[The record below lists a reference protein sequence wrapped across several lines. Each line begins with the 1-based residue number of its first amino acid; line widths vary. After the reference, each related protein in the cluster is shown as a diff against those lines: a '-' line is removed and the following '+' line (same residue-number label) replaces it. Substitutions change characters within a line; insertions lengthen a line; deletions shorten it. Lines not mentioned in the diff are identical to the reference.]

1 MAAPLLLAPLLA
13 KGAPLAAGAL
23 KYLPVIGAVG
33 GALPGLR
40 KGNLGEA
47 LLGSGFGAL
56 TGGTSGGLIKAG
68 GAGLTRLAGQKGLQQ
83 ALKKGAQNI
92 GAKGLAKELTGK
104 AGQETLKSLAGDVI
118 APLGGAAAVFGL
130 SKAGGDLGI
139 PASGGGAG
147 GLFRGTAGLA
157 GYGSVRGENM
167 AAGGVPLPPGMGQYG
182 GISPIGD
189 PLNVL
194 SPLGLDAGR
203 RLRTVKD
210 AEALRDA
217 QNILLPTVRKYAEQA
232 KRDEFARNMA
242 AAGIKTNIALNAE
255 LTKAMQ
261 QAGLQM
267 GATAAEQAGA
277 AITRPYQY

>member
-1 MAAPLLLAPLLA
+1 MAPVVLAPLLA
-13 KGAPLAAGAL
+13 KGVGLGASAL

-33 GALPGLR
+33 GAIPGLR

-47 LLGSGFGAL
+47 ALGSGFGAL
-56 TGGTSGGLIKAG
+56 TGGLGTGGLIT
-68 GAGLTRLAGQKGLQQ
+68 GATGAVGRMAGQKGVQA
-83 ALKKGAQNI
+83 ALKKGATAL
-92 GAKGLAKELTGK
+92 GGK
-104 AGQETLKSLAGDVI
+104 QLAGQITKKNIQQAVQAGVPLAG
-118 APLGGAAAVFGL
+118 AAGVFGL
-130 SKAGGDLGI
+130 AKAGGDLGI
-139 PASGGGAG
+139 PPAGGA
-147 GLFRGTAGLA
+147 LRGAAGLA
-157 GYGSVRGENM
+157 GYGTTRGENM
-167 AAGGVPLPPGMGQYG
+167 AVGGTPLPPGMGQYG

-242 AAGIKTNIALNAE
+242 AAGIKTNIALNAQ
-255 LTKAMQ
+255 LAGAMQ

-267 GATAAEQAGA
+267 GTTAAQQAGA
-277 AITRPYQY
+277 AITQPYQY

>member
-1 MAAPLLLAPLLA
+1 MAPILLAPLLA
-13 KGAPLAAGAL
+13 KGVGLGASAL

-33 GALPGLR
+33 GAIPGLR
-40 KGNLGEA
+40 KGNVGEA
-47 LLGSGFGAL
+47 ALGAGFGAL
-56 TGGTSGGLIKAG
+56 TGGMGTGRLIGGPATAAVTRMAG
-68 GAGLTRLAGQKGLQQ
+68 KKGVQE
-83 ALKKGAQNI
+83 ALKKGATAI
-92 GAKGLAKELTGK
+92 GGQELAKQMTKGNIKKLVE
-104 AGQETLKSLAGDVI
+104 AGVPLAG
-118 APLGGAAAVFGL
+118 AAGVFGL
-130 SKAGGDLGI
+130 AKAGGDLGI
-139 PASGGGAG
+139 PPAG
-147 GLFRGTAGLA
+147 GVLRGGAGLA

-167 AAGGVPLPPGMGQYG
+167 AAGGVPLPPGMGSYG

-189 PLNVL
+189 PLSVI

-203 RLRTVKD
+203 RLRTIKD

-217 QNILLPTVRKYAEQA
+217 QNILLPTVRKYSEQA

-267 GATAAEQAGA
+267 GTTAAQQAGA
-277 AITRPYQY
+277 AITAPYQY

>member
-1 MAAPLLLAPLLA
+1 MALISGTIGAATLAGKLLPFLVKAGSAAKLPMVLRTAGVLGGAAPGLMRGDLGSAIT
-13 KGAPLAAGAL
+13 GGAL
-23 KYLPVIGAVG
+23 GGLSTVGLGGAVG
-33 GALPGLR
+33 GLGTKAAGAAASQIGKTGIGAVKGMGLA
-40 KGNLGEA
+40 GNLKAQELAAAAVKAGVPVA
-47 LLGSGFGAL
+47 AGLGIGRLAG
-56 TGGTSGGLIKAG
+56 GGLGGGSNVARG
-68 GAGLTRLAGQKGLQQ
+68 GAGLL
-83 ALKKGAQNI
+83 
-92 GAKGLAKELTGK
+92 
-104 AGQETLKSLAGDVI
+104 
-118 APLGGAAAVFGL
+118 
-130 SKAGGDLGI
+130 
-139 PASGGGAG
+139 
-147 GLFRGTAGLA
+147 

>member
-1 MAAPLLLAPLLA
+1 MAPVLLAPLLA
-13 KGAPLAAGAL
+13 KGVAAGAGAL

-33 GALPGLR
+33 GALPGLK

-47 LLGSGFGAL
+47 ALGSGFGAL
-56 TGGTSGGLIKAG
+56 SGSLGTGGLITGATGAVGRMAG
-68 GAGLTRLAGQKGLQQ
+68 KKGVQQ
-83 ALKKGAQNI
+83 ALKKGATAIGGKQLAGQMTKANI
-92 GAKGLAKELTGK
+92 QQAVK
-104 AGQETLKSLAGDVI
+104 AGVPLAG
-118 APLGGAAAVFGL
+118 AAGVFGL
-130 SKAGGDLGI
+130 AQAGGDMGL
-139 PASGGGAG
+139 PPSGGGAG
-147 GLFRGTAGLA
+147 GAFRGAAGLA

-182 GISPIGD
+182 GTSPIGD

-203 RLRTVKD
+203 RLRTIKD

-217 QNILLPTVRKYAEQA
+217 QNILLPTVRKYSEQA

-242 AAGIKTNIALNAE
+242 AAGIKTNIALNAQ
-255 LTKAMQ
+255 LAGAMQ

-267 GATAAEQAGA
+267 GTTAAQQAGA

>member
-1 MAAPLLLAPLLA
+1 MAPVVLAPLLA
-13 KGAPLAAGAL
+13 KGVGLGAGAL

-40 KGNLGEA
+40 KGNVGEA

-56 TGGTSGGLIKAG
+56 TGGLGTGGLIK
-68 GAGLTRLAGQKGLQQ
+68 GATGAVGRMAGQKGVQA
-83 ALKKGAQNI
+83 ALKKGATTI
-92 GAKGLAKELTGK
+92 GGQELAKQLTK
-104 AGQETLKSLAGDVI
+104 KNIQQAVQAGVPLAG
-118 APLGGAAAVFGL
+118 AAGVFGL
-130 SKAGGDLGI
+130 AKAGGDLGI
-139 PASGGGAG
+139 PPAGGA
-147 GLFRGTAGLA
+147 LRAGTGLA

-203 RLRTVKD
+203 RLRTIKD

-217 QNILLPTVRKYAEQA
+217 QNILLPTVRKYSEQA

-242 AAGIKTNIALNAE
+242 AAGIKTNIALNAQ
-255 LTKAMQ
+255 LASAMQ

-267 GATAAEQAGA
+267 GTTAAQQAGD

>member
-1 MAAPLLLAPLLA
+1 MVAQLALAPLLA
-13 KGAPLAAGAL
+13 KGVPLAAGAL

-33 GALPGLR
+33 GAMPGLR
-40 KGNLGEA
+40 KGNIGEA
-47 LLGSGFGAL
+47 ALGAGFGAL

-68 GAGLTRLAGQKGLQQ
+68 GVGAARLAGQKGVQQ
-83 ALKKGAQNI
+83 ALKKGAQAI

-104 AGQETLKSLAGDVI
+104 AGQATLGKLAGDVV
-118 APLGGAAAVFGL
+118 APLAGAGAVFGL
-130 SKAGGDLGI
+130 SKAGGDFGVPPTGGALR
-139 PASGGGAG
+139 GGAG
-147 GLFRGTAGLA
+147 LL
-157 GYGSVRGENM
+157 GYGSTRGENM
-167 AAGGVPLPPGMGQYG
+167 AVGGVPLPPGMGQYG
-182 GISPIGD
+182 GTSPIGD
-189 PLNVL
+189 PLSVL

-217 QNILLPTVRKYAEQA
+217 QNILLPTVRKYSEQA

-242 AAGIKTNIALNAE
+242 AAGIKTNIALNAQ
-255 LTKAMQ
+255 LAGAMQ

-267 GATAAEQAGA
+267 GTTAAEQAGQ

>member
-1 MAAPLLLAPLLA
+1 MAPVVLAPLLA
-13 KGAPLAAGAL
+13 KGVGLGASAL

-47 LLGSGFGAL
+47 ALGSGFGAL
-56 TGGTSGGLIKAG
+56 TGGLGTGGLITGATGAVGRMAG
-68 GAGLTRLAGQKGLQQ
+68 RKGIQQ
-83 ALKKGAQNI
+83 ALKKGATAIGGKQLASQMTKKNI
-92 GAKGLAKELTGK
+92 QQAVQ
-104 AGQETLKSLAGDVI
+104 AGVPLAG
-118 APLGGAAAVFGL
+118 AAGIFGL
-130 SKAGGDLGI
+130 SQAGGDMGI
-139 PASGGGAG
+139 PPAGAG
-147 GLFRGTAGLA
+147 LRGAAGLA

-182 GISPIGD
+182 GTSPIGD
-189 PLNVL
+189 PLNVI

-203 RLRTVKD
+203 RLRTIKD

-217 QNILLPTVRKYAEQA
+217 QNILLPTVRKYSEQA

-242 AAGIKTNIALNAE
+242 AAGIKTNIALNAQ
-255 LTKAMQ
+255 LASAMQ

-267 GATAAEQAGA
+267 GTTAAQQAGD

>member
-1 MAAPLLLAPLLA
+1 MAPVVLAPLLA
-13 KGAPLAAGAL
+13 KGVGLGASAL

-47 LLGSGFGAL
+47 ALGSGFGAL
-56 TGGTSGGLIKAG
+56 SGSLGTGGLITGATGAVGRMAG
-68 GAGLTRLAGQKGLQQ
+68 KKGVQE
-83 ALKKGAQNI
+83 ALKKGATAI
-92 GAKGLAKELTGK
+92 GGK
-104 AGQETLKSLAGDVI
+104 QLAGQMTKKNIQQAVQAGVPLAG
-118 APLGGAAAVFGL
+118 AAGVFGL
-130 SKAGGDLGI
+130 AQAGGDMGI
-139 PASGGGAG
+139 PPAGGA
-147 GLFRGTAGLA
+147 LRGAAGLA
-157 GYGSVRGENM
+157 GYGSTRGENM

-182 GISPIGD
+182 GTSPIGD
-189 PLNVL
+189 PLSVL

-217 QNILLPTVRKYAEQA
+217 QNILLPTVRKYSEQA

-242 AAGIKTNIALNAE
+242 AAGIKTNIALNAQ
-255 LTKAMQ
+255 LASAMQ

-267 GATAAEQAGA
+267 GMTAAQQAGD

>member
-1 MAAPLLLAPLLA
+1 MAVVLAPLLA
-13 KGAPLAAGAL
+13 KGVGLGASAL

-33 GALPGLR
+33 GAIPGLR
-40 KGNLGEA
+40 KGNVGEA

-56 TGGTSGGLIKAG
+56 TGGLGTGGLITGATGAVGRMAG
-68 GAGLTRLAGQKGLQQ
+68 KKGVQA
-83 ALKKGAQNI
+83 ALKKGATAL
-92 GAKGLAKELTGK
+92 GGK
-104 AGQETLKSLAGDVI
+104 QLAGQLTKKNIQQAVQAGVPLAG
-118 APLGGAAAVFGL
+118 AAGVFGL
-130 SKAGGDLGI
+130 AKAGGDLGI
-139 PASGGGAG
+139 PPAGGALRGGAG
-147 GLFRGTAGLA
+147 LL

-182 GISPIGD
+182 GTSPIGD
-189 PLNVL
+189 PLSVL

-217 QNILLPTVRKYAEQA
+217 QNILLPTVRKYSEQA

-242 AAGIKTNIALNAE
+242 AAGIKTNIALNAQ
-255 LTKAMQ
+255 LASAMQ

-267 GATAAEQAGA
+267 GQTAAQQAGA
-277 AITRPYQY
+277 AITAPYQY

>member
-1 MAAPLLLAPLLA
+1 MAPVVLAPLLA
-13 KGAPLAAGAL
+13 KGVGLGASAL

-33 GALPGLR
+33 GAVPGLR

-47 LLGSGFGAL
+47 ALGAGFGAL
-56 TGGTSGGLIKAG
+56 TGGLGTGGLIT
-68 GAGLTRLAGQKGLQQ
+68 GATGAVGRMAGQKGVQA
-83 ALKKGAQNI
+83 ALKKGATAL
-92 GAKGLAKELTGK
+92 GGK
-104 AGQETLKSLAGDVI
+104 QLAGQMTKKNIQQAVQAGVPLAG
-118 APLGGAAAVFGL
+118 AAGVFGL
-130 SKAGGDLGI
+130 AKAGGDLGI
-139 PASGGGAG
+139 PPAGGA
-147 GLFRGTAGLA
+147 LRGAAGLA
-157 GYGSVRGENM
+157 GYGTTRGENM
-167 AAGGVPLPPGMGQYG
+167 AVGGTPLPPGMGQYG

-242 AAGIKTNIALNAE
+242 AAGIKTNIALNAQ
-255 LTKAMQ
+255 LAGAMQ

-267 GATAAEQAGA
+267 GTTAAQQAGA
-277 AITRPYQY
+277 AITQPYQY

>member
-1 MAAPLLLAPLLA
+1 MAIFAAPAAVGLAGKLLPFLVKAGSAAKLPLVLRTAGVVGGAAPGLMRGDLGSA
-13 KGAPLAAGAL
+13 ITGGAL
-23 KYLPVIGAVG
+23 GGLSTVGLGGAVG
-33 GALPGLR
+33 GLGTKAAGAAASQIGKTGIGAVKGMGLA
-40 KGNLGEA
+40 GNLKAQELAAAAVKAGVPVA
-47 LLGSGFGAL
+47 AGLGIGRLAG
-56 TGGTSGGLIKAG
+56 GGLGGGSNVARG
-68 GAGLTRLAGQKGLQQ
+68 GAGLL
-83 ALKKGAQNI
+83 
-92 GAKGLAKELTGK
+92 
-104 AGQETLKSLAGDVI
+104 
-118 APLGGAAAVFGL
+118 
-130 SKAGGDLGI
+130 
-139 PASGGGAG
+139 
-147 GLFRGTAGLA
+147 

-182 GISPIGD
+182 GTSPIGD

-261 QAGLQM
+261 QAVLQM

>member
-1 MAAPLLLAPLLA
+1 MAPVVLAPLLA
-13 KGAPLAAGAL
+13 KGVGLGASAL

-33 GALPGLR
+33 GAIPGLR

-47 LLGSGFGAL
+47 ALGSGFGAL
-56 TGGTSGGLIKAG
+56 TGGLGTGGLIT
-68 GAGLTRLAGQKGLQQ
+68 GATGAVGRMAGQKGVQA
-83 ALKKGAQNI
+83 ALKKGATALGGKQLASQMTKKNI
-92 GAKGLAKELTGK
+92 QQAVQ
-104 AGQETLKSLAGDVI
+104 AGIPLAG
-118 APLGGAAAVFGL
+118 AAGVFGL
-130 SKAGGDLGI
+130 AKAGGDLGI
-139 PASGGGAG
+139 PPAGGA
-147 GLFRGTAGLA
+147 LRGAAGLA
-157 GYGSVRGENM
+157 GYGTTRGENM
-167 AAGGVPLPPGMGQYG
+167 AVGGTPLPPGMGQYG

-242 AAGIKTNIALNAE
+242 AAGIKTNIALNAQ
-255 LTKAMQ
+255 LAGAMQ

-267 GATAAEQAGA
+267 GTTAAQQAGA
-277 AITRPYQY
+277 AITQPYQY

>member
-1 MAAPLLLAPLLA
+1 MAAPLLAGMLL

-33 GALPGLR
+33 GAMPGLK
-40 KGNLGEA
+40 KGNIGEA
-47 LLGSGFGAL
+47 ALGAGLGAL

-68 GAGLTRLAGQKGLQQ
+68 GAGAARLAGQKGLQQ

-104 AGQETLKSLAGDVI
+104 AGQATLGKLAGDVV
-118 APLGGAAAVFGL
+118 APLAGAGAVFGL
-130 SKAGGDLGI
+130 SQAGGDMGI
-139 PASGGGAG
+139 PPAGGA
-147 GLFRGTAGLA
+147 LRGAAGLA
-157 GYGSVRGENM
+157 GYGSTRGENM
-167 AAGGVPLPPGMGQYG
+167 AVGGTPLPPGMGSYG
-182 GISPIGD
+182 GVSPIGD
-189 PLNVL
+189 PLSVV

-242 AAGIKTNIALNAE
+242 ATGIKTNIALNAQ
-255 LTKAMQ
+255 LASAMQ
-261 QAGLQM
+261 AAGLQM
-267 GATAAEQAGA
+267 GTTAAQQAGE

>member
-1 MAAPLLLAPLLA
+1 MAPIVLAPLLA
-13 KGAPLAAGAL
+13 KGVGLGASAL

-33 GALPGLR
+33 GAIPGLR
-40 KGNLGEA
+40 KGNVGEA

-56 TGGTSGGLIKAG
+56 TGGLGTGGLITGATGAVGRMAG
-68 GAGLTRLAGQKGLQQ
+68 KKGVQQ
-83 ALKKGAQNI
+83 MLKKGATAI
-92 GAKGLAKELTGK
+92 GGQGLAKQLTK
-104 AGQETLKSLAGDVI
+104 KNIQQAVQAGVPLAG
-118 APLGGAAAVFGL
+118 AAGVFGL
-130 SKAGGDLGI
+130 AKAGGDLGI
-139 PASGGGAG
+139 PPAGGALRGGAG
-147 GLFRGTAGLA
+147 LL

-182 GISPIGD
+182 GTSPIGD

-267 GATAAEQAGA
+267 GQTAAAQAGA
-277 AITRPYQY
+277 AITAPYQY

>member
-1 MAAPLLLAPLLA
+1 MAPVVLAPLLA
-13 KGAPLAAGAL
+13 KGVAAGAGAL

-47 LLGSGFGAL
+47 ALGSGFGAL
-56 TGGTSGGLIKAG
+56 TGGLGTGGLISGATGAVGRMAG
-68 GAGLTRLAGQKGLQQ
+68 KKGVQQ
-83 ALKKGAQNI
+83 ALKKGATVLGGQQLAGQVTKKNI
-92 GAKGLAKELTGK
+92 QQAVK
-104 AGQETLKSLAGDVI
+104 AGVPLAG
-118 APLGGAAAVFGL
+118 AAGVFGL
-130 SKAGGDLGI
+130 SQAGGDMGI
-139 PASGGGAG
+139 PPAGAG
-147 GLFRGTAGLA
+147 LRGAAGLA

-167 AAGGVPLPPGMGQYG
+167 AAGGVPLPPGMGSYG

-189 PLNVL
+189 PLSVV

-203 RLRTVKD
+203 RLRTIKD

-217 QNILLPTVRKYAEQA
+217 QNILLPTVRKYSEQA

-267 GATAAEQAGA
+267 GQTAAAQAGA
-277 AITRPYQY
+277 AITAPYQY

>member
-1 MAAPLLLAPLLA
+1 MAPVVLAPLLA
-13 KGAPLAAGAL
+13 KGVGLGASAL

-33 GALPGLR
+33 GAIPGLR

-47 LLGSGFGAL
+47 ALGSGFGAL
-56 TGGTSGGLIKAG
+56 SGSLGTGGLITGATGAVGRMAG
-68 GAGLTRLAGQKGLQQ
+68 KKGVQE
-83 ALKKGAQNI
+83 ALKKGATAI
-92 GAKGLAKELTGK
+92 GGK
-104 AGQETLKSLAGDVI
+104 QLAGQMTKKNIQQAVQAGVPLAG
-118 APLGGAAAVFGL
+118 AAGVFGL
-130 SKAGGDLGI
+130 AKAGGDLGI
-139 PASGGGAG
+139 PPAGGA
-147 GLFRGTAGLA
+147 LRGAAGLA
-157 GYGSVRGENM
+157 GYGTTRGENM
-167 AAGGVPLPPGMGQYG
+167 AVGGTPLPPGMGQYG

-242 AAGIKTNIALNAE
+242 AAGIKTNIALNAQ
-255 LTKAMQ
+255 LASAMQ

-267 GATAAEQAGA
+267 GTTAAQQAGA
-277 AITRPYQY
+277 AITQPYQY

>member
-1 MAAPLLLAPLLA
+1 MAPVVLAPLLA
-13 KGAPLAAGAL
+13 KGVGLGASAL

-33 GALPGLR
+33 GAIPGLR

-47 LLGSGFGAL
+47 ALGSGFGAL
-56 TGGTSGGLIKAG
+56 TGGLGTGGLIT
-68 GAGLTRLAGQKGLQQ
+68 GATGAVGRMAGQKGVQA
-83 ALKKGAQNI
+83 ALKKGATALGGKQLASQMTKKNI
-92 GAKGLAKELTGK
+92 QQAVQ
-104 AGQETLKSLAGDVI
+104 AGIPLAG
-118 APLGGAAAVFGL
+118 AAGVFGL
-130 SKAGGDLGI
+130 AKAGGDLGI
-139 PASGGGAG
+139 PPAGGA
-147 GLFRGTAGLA
+147 LRGAAGLA
-157 GYGSVRGENM
+157 GYGTTRGENM
-167 AAGGVPLPPGMGQYG
+167 SVGGTPLPPGMGQYG

-242 AAGIKTNIALNAE
+242 AAGIKTNIALNAQ
-255 LTKAMQ
+255 LAGAMQ

-267 GATAAEQAGA
+267 GTTAAQQAGA
-277 AITRPYQY
+277 AITQPYQY

>member
-1 MAAPLLLAPLLA
+1 MAPILLAPLLA
-13 KGAPLAAGAL
+13 KGVAAGAGAL

-33 GALPGLR
+33 GAIPGLR

-47 LLGSGFGAL
+47 ALGSGFGAL
-56 TGGTSGGLIKAG
+56 TGGLGTGGLITGATGAVGRMAG
-68 GAGLTRLAGQKGLQQ
+68 KKGVQA
-83 ALKKGAQNI
+83 ALKKGATAL
-92 GAKGLAKELTGK
+92 GGK
-104 AGQETLKSLAGDVI
+104 QLAGQMTKKNIQQAVQAGVPLAG
-118 APLGGAAAVFGL
+118 AAGVFGL
-130 SKAGGDLGI
+130 AKAGGDLGI
-139 PASGGGAG
+139 PPAGGALRGGAG
-147 GLFRGTAGLA
+147 LL

-189 PLNVL
+189 PLSVI

-217 QNILLPTVRKYAEQA
+217 QNILLPTVRKYSEQA

-242 AAGIKTNIALNAE
+242 AAGIKTNIALNAQ
-255 LTKAMQ
+255 LASAMQ

-267 GATAAEQAGA
+267 GQTAAQQAGA
-277 AITRPYQY
+277 AITSPYQY

>member
-33 GALPGLR
+33 GAMPGLR
-40 KGNLGEA
+40 KGNIGEA
-47 LLGSGFGAL
+47 ALGAGFGAL

-68 GAGLTRLAGQKGLQQ
+68 GAGAARLAGQKGVQQ
-83 ALKKGAQNI
+83 ALKKGAQAI

-104 AGQETLKSLAGDVI
+104 AGQATLGKLAGDVV
-118 APLGGAAAVFGL
+118 APLAGAGAVFGL
-130 SKAGGDLGI
+130 SKAGGDMGI
-139 PASGGGAG
+139 PPAGGA
-147 GLFRGTAGLA
+147 LRGAAGLV
-157 GYGSVRGENM
+157 GYGSTRGENM

-182 GISPIGD
+182 GTSPIGD

-217 QNILLPTVRKYAEQA
+217 QNILLPTVRKYSEQA
-232 KRDEFARNMA
+232 KRDEFARNIA
-242 AAGIKTNIALNAE
+242 AAGIKTNIELNAQ
-255 LTKAMQ
+255 LTRAMQ

-267 GATAAEQAGA
+267 GMTAAEQAGA

>member
-1 MAAPLLLAPLLA
+1 MAPPLLLAGALT
-13 KGAPLAAGAL
+13 KGLPLAAGAL

-33 GALPGLR
+33 GAMPGLR
-40 KGNLGEA
+40 KGNIGEA
-47 LLGSGFGAL
+47 ALGAGFGAL

-68 GAGLTRLAGQKGLQQ
+68 GVGAARLAGQKGVQQ
-83 ALKKGAQNI
+83 ALKKGAQAI

-104 AGQETLKSLAGDVI
+104 AGQATLGKLAGDVV
-118 APLGGAAAVFGL
+118 APLAGAGAVFGL
-130 SKAGGDLGI
+130 SKAGGDFGVPPTGGALR
-139 PASGGGAG
+139 GGAG
-147 GLFRGTAGLA
+147 LL
-157 GYGSVRGENM
+157 GYGSTRGENM

-182 GISPIGD
+182 GTSPIGD
-189 PLNVL
+189 PLSVL

-217 QNILLPTVRKYAEQA
+217 QNILLPTVRKYSEQA

-242 AAGIKTNIALNAE
+242 AAGIKTNIALNAQ
-255 LTKAMQ
+255 LAGAMQ

-267 GATAAEQAGA
+267 GTTAAEQAGQ

>member
-1 MAAPLLLAPLLA
+1 MAPVLLAPLLA
-13 KGAPLAAGAL
+13 KGVAAGAGAL

-47 LLGSGFGAL
+47 ALGSGFGAL
-56 TGGTSGGLIKAG
+56 TGGLGTGGLITGATGAVGRMAG
-68 GAGLTRLAGQKGLQQ
+68 RKGIQQ
-83 ALKKGAQNI
+83 ALKKGATAIGGKQLAGQMTKKNI
-92 GAKGLAKELTGK
+92 QQAVK
-104 AGQETLKSLAGDVI
+104 AGVPLAG
-118 APLGGAAAVFGL
+118 AAGVFGL
-130 SKAGGDLGI
+130 AKAGGDLGI
-139 PASGGGAG
+139 PPAG
-147 GLFRGTAGLA
+147 GVLRGGAGLA

-167 AAGGVPLPPGMGQYG
+167 AAGGVPLPPGMGSYG

-189 PLNVL
+189 PLSVI

-203 RLRTVKD
+203 RLRTIKD

-217 QNILLPTVRKYAEQA
+217 QNILLPTVRKYSEQA

-267 GATAAEQAGA
+267 GTTAAQQAGA
-277 AITRPYQY
+277 AITAPYQY

>member
-1 MAAPLLLAPLLA
+1 MAPVVLAPLLA
-13 KGAPLAAGAL
+13 KGVGLGASAL

-33 GALPGLR
+33 GAIPGLR

-47 LLGSGFGAL
+47 ALGSGFGAL
-56 TGGTSGGLIKAG
+56 SGSLGTGGLITGATGAVGRMAG
-68 GAGLTRLAGQKGLQQ
+68 RKGVQQ
-83 ALKKGAQNI
+83 ALKKGATAI
-92 GAKGLAKELTGK
+92 GGK
-104 AGQETLKSLAGDVI
+104 QLAGQMTKKNIQQAVQAGVPLAG
-118 APLGGAAAVFGL
+118 AAGVFGL
-130 SKAGGDLGI
+130 AKAGGDLGI
-139 PASGGGAG
+139 PPAGGA
-147 GLFRGTAGLA
+147 LRGAAGLA
-157 GYGSVRGENM
+157 GYGTTRGENM
-167 AAGGVPLPPGMGQYG
+167 AVGGTPLPPGMGQYG

-203 RLRTVKD
+203 RLRTIKD

-242 AAGIKTNIALNAE
+242 AAGIKTNIALNAQ
-255 LTKAMQ
+255 LASAMQ

-267 GATAAEQAGA
+267 GTTAAQQAGA
-277 AITRPYQY
+277 AITQPYQY

>member
-1 MAAPLLLAPLLA
+1 MAPVLLAPLLA
-13 KGAPLAAGAL
+13 KGVAAGAGAL

-33 GALPGLR
+33 GALPGLK

-47 LLGSGFGAL
+47 ALGSGFGAL
-56 TGGTSGGLIKAG
+56 TGGLGTGSLIT
-68 GAGLTRLAGQKGLQQ
+68 GATGQVGRMAGQKGVQA
-83 ALKKGAQNI
+83 ALKKGAKAI
-92 GAKGLAKELTGK
+92 GGQELAKQLTK
-104 AGQETLKSLAGDVI
+104 KNIQQAVQAGVPLAG
-118 APLGGAAAVFGL
+118 AAGVFGL
-130 SKAGGDLGI
+130 AKAGGDLGI
-139 PASGGGAG
+139 PPAGAG
-147 GLFRGTAGLA
+147 LRGAAGLA

-167 AAGGVPLPPGMGQYG
+167 AAGGTPLPPGMGLYG

-189 PLNVL
+189 PLSVV

-203 RLRTVKD
+203 RLRTIKD

-217 QNILLPTVRKYAEQA
+217 QNILLPTVRKYSEQA
-232 KRDEFARNMA
+232 KRDEFARRMA
-242 AAGIKTNIALNAE
+242 AAGISTNIALNAD
-255 LTKAMQ
+255 LTRAMQ

>member
-1 MAAPLLLAPLLA
+1 MLIAGSLLPFLVKAGSAAKLPLLLRTAGVLGGAAPGLMRGDLGSA
-13 KGAPLAAGAL
+13 VTGGAL
-23 KYLPVIGAVG
+23 GGLTTLGLGGAVG
-33 GALPGLR
+33 GLGTKVAGAAASQIGKTRIGAVKGMGLA
-40 KGNLGEA
+40 GNLKAQELAAAAVKAGVPVA
-47 LLGSGFGAL
+47 AGLGIGRLAG
-56 TGGTSGGLIKAG
+56 GGLGGGSNVARG
-68 GAGLTRLAGQKGLQQ
+68 GAGLL
-83 ALKKGAQNI
+83 
-92 GAKGLAKELTGK
+92 
-104 AGQETLKSLAGDVI
+104 
-118 APLGGAAAVFGL
+118 
-130 SKAGGDLGI
+130 
-139 PASGGGAG
+139 
-147 GLFRGTAGLA
+147 

-167 AAGGVPLPPGMGQYG
+167 AAGGVPVPPGMGQYG

-267 GATAAEQAGA
+267 GTTAAQQAGA
-277 AITRPYQY
+277 AITAPYQY

>member
-1 MAAPLLLAPLLA
+1 
-13 KGAPLAAGAL
+13 L

-40 KGNLGEA
+40 KGNVGEA
-47 LLGSGFGAL
+47 ALGAGFGAL
-56 TGGTSGGLIKAG
+56 TGGMGTGKLIGGPATAAVTRMAG
-68 GAGLTRLAGQKGLQQ
+68 KKGVQQ
-83 ALKKGAQNI
+83 ALKKGATAI
-92 GAKGLAKELTGK
+92 GGQELAKQITK
-104 AGQETLKSLAGDVI
+104 KNIQQAVQAGVPLAG
-118 APLGGAAAVFGL
+118 AAGVFGL
-130 SKAGGDLGI
+130 AKAGGDLGI
-139 PASGGGAG
+139 PPAGGALRGGAG
-147 GLFRGTAGLA
+147 LV
-157 GYGSVRGENM
+157 GYGSTRGENM

-189 PLNVL
+189 PLSVI

-242 AAGIKTNIALNAE
+242 AAGIKTNIALNAQ
-255 LTKAMQ
+255 LANAMQ

-267 GATAAEQAGA
+267 GMTAAQQAGD

>member
-40 KGNLGEA
+40 KGNVGEA
-47 LLGSGFGAL
+47 ALGAGFG
-56 TGGTSGGLIKAG
+56 TAG
-68 GAGLTRLAGQKGLQQ
+68 SAGAARLAGQKGLQQ
-83 ALKKGAQNI
+83 ALKKGAQSI

-104 AGQETLKSLAGDVI
+104 AGQATLGKLAGDVV
-118 APLGGAAAVFGL
+118 APLAGAGAVFGL
-130 SKAGGDLGI
+130 SKAGGDFGVPPTGGALR
-139 PASGGGAG
+139 GGAG
-147 GLFRGTAGLA
+147 LL
-157 GYGSVRGENM
+157 GYGSTRGENM
-167 AAGGVPLPPGMGQYG
+167 AVGGVPLPPGMGQYG
-182 GISPIGD
+182 GTSPIGD
-189 PLNVL
+189 PLSVL

-217 QNILLPTVRKYAEQA
+217 QNILLPTVRKYSEQA

-242 AAGIKTNIALNAE
+242 AAGIKTNIALNAQ
-255 LTKAMQ
+255 LASAMQ

-267 GATAAEQAGA
+267 GTTAAQQAGD
-277 AITRPYQY
+277 AITR